1 MINDDF
7 LVANLCTSYVTG
19 CRNAAFT
26 LYFLSV
32 CTADRTALPNAAPIC
47 PEPCSSPLEVT
58 ATPVKIREG
67 LEGIR
72 MWWKAG
78 SSHWDGRGHG
88 GRWRDAD
95 KYANESP
102 SCPEPLILLLL
113 LDCLWQKIRRGRLQI
128 NQAVGCLLA
137 DYFCRYVQRPS
148 VASQISDVQLA
159 PLPKQHLESRF
170 AVSTFLFVCLGILL
184 VVFFFLVWFLG
195 FFLFHAPHGVTSF
208 PWECE
213 LGAVL
218 PALLPQLETDSTK
231 KQSPSQLS
239 SLQKNPP
246 QTRTSFSVTNFQ

>member
-26 LYFLSV
+26 LYFPSV

-47 PEPCSSPLEVT
+47 PEPCSSPLEVA
-58 ATPVKIREG
+58 ATPVKIREV

-72 MWWKAG
+72 MRWEAG
-78 SSHWDGRGHG
+78 SSHWDGRGDG

-148 VASQISDVQLA
+148 VASQISDMQLA
-159 PLPKQHLESRF
+159 PLPKQYLESRF
-170 AVSTFLFVCLGILL
+170 AVSAFLFVNFISVFLFFCLVFG
-184 VVFFFLVWFLG
+184 VFFV
-195 FFLFHAPHGVTSF
+195 PCTS
-208 PWECE
+208 WCDQ
-213 LGAVL
+213 L
-218 PALLPQLETDSTK
+218 PMGMWAWCSFASFITST
-231 KQSPSQLS
+231 
-239 SLQKNPP
+239 
-246 QTRTSFSVTNFQ
+246 RDW